1 MEKNCFCWYK
11 NDLVPEDT
19 QKLAGDDLLESA
31 EIIKFP
37 DDTDF
42 AEGGIVSLTWR

>member
-1 MEKNCFCWYK
+1 
-11 NDLVPEDT
+11 
-19 QKLAGDDLLESA
+19 LLESA
-31 EIIKFP
+31 DIIKFP